1 MLPMEGVLAVDL
13 SRVLAGPSVTRLMV
27 ELGARVVK
35 VETPPDGDASRSLPY
50 RRDGRSG
57 YFIQQNRG
65 KESLCVD
72 LRTEAGRAVLTDLL
86 RRADV
91 LVENYRPGVL
101 DEMGFGWSVLQELNP
116 RLILCSV
123 TALGYGGPLS
133 HRGGYDTVGAAL
145 SGIASVSGPPGGP
158 PMLPS
163 AAIGDTTTGVHGFA
177 GVAAALFNRERTGRG
192 DWVQVSLL
200 DTYVSCHEINLQ
212 AWSGSGGTVVPGPG
226 TATVCPIGMF
236 RCGGSWLFL
245 ACVSPPEWGRLAAA
259 MGRPELADD
268 PRYATNEDR
277 VRHRDE
283 VLAAV
288 NGWLDAVGDPDEV
301 VERLDA
307 AGVVAAKVLT
317 VPEAARHPHLLARRA
332 VRTVPD
338 EVWGEITIPGVPIRF
353 ASVPDDRAL
362 EARNLG
368 ADNASVLTGLLGY
381 DPVEVEALETGGV
394 LRSAER
400 D

>member
-1 MLPMEGVLAVDL
+1 
-13 SRVLAGPSVTRLMV
+13 
-27 ELGARVVK
+27 
-35 VETPPDGDASRSLPY
+35 
-50 RRDGRSG
+50 
-57 YFIQQNRG
+57 
-65 KESLCVD
+65 
-72 LRTEAGRAVLTDLL
+72 
-86 RRADV
+86 
-91 LVENYRPGVL
+91 
-101 DEMGFGWSVLQELNP
+101 
-116 RLILCSV
+116 
-123 TALGYGGPLS
+123 
-133 HRGGYDTVGAAL
+133 
-145 SGIASVSGPPGGP
+145 
-158 PMLPS
+158 
-163 AAIGDTTTGVHGFA
+163 
-177 GVAAALFNRERTGRG
+177 
-192 DWVQVSLL
+192 
-200 DTYVSCHEINLQ
+200 
-212 AWSGSGGTVVPGPG
+212 
-226 TATVCPIGMF
+226 
-236 RCGGSWLFL
+236 
-245 ACVSPPEWGRLAAA
+245 
-259 MGRPELADD
+259 
-268 PRYATNEDR
+268 
-277 VRHRDE
+277 
-283 VLAAV
+283 V